1 MRKLKKFMKN
11 GMVSAPESQFTGE
24 EPTWE
29 GSENWSEDK
38 LVHRF
43 GKACNFYNYY
53 LDSDDY
59 IPTIEKYFN
68 NDKKVS
74 SVLRKAPKCV
84 EMSTCG
90 KIARMLNLGMPPEH
104 NNTDYRKVV
113 KDYFDTISS
122 MVPAKSSTGTSVNVN
137 RVSVFEIMQNKLRK
151 EVLVYLD
158 EMLDN
163 WIVNPTTKVSKVNL
177 TSLLSGVNAPISS
190 LKIVVKWLEYQKKEL
205 IEARDKKN
213 VFSVEGYSYL
223 PKPAKKKRISLLTEM
238 LHEVEIYKSTKKA
251 CRKPRV
257 KKEKSADKIV
267 SKLKYQ
273 RSSGDYGVVSINPIK
288 LVGSKKV
295 YVFNEKYRKLTI
307 LSTSSREGLTVKGN
321 TIRDFDTAESF
332 SIKLRKPEEIL
343 PIIVS
348 KTDRQIAN
356 TLKKLTTKKTSAN
369 GRVNENTLILKA

>member
-1 MRKLKKFMKN
+1 
-11 GMVSAPESQFTGE
+11 
-24 EPTWE
+24 
-29 GSENWSEDK
+29 
-38 LVHRF
+38 
-43 GKACNFYNYY
+43 
-53 LDSDDY
+53 
-59 IPTIEKYFN
+59 
-68 NDKKVS
+68 
-74 SVLRKAPKCV
+74 
-84 EMSTCG
+84 
-90 KIARMLNLGMPPEH
+90 
-104 NNTDYRKVV
+104 
-113 KDYFDTISS
+113 
-122 MVPAKSSTGTSVNVN
+122 
-137 RVSVFEIMQNKLRK
+137 
-151 EVLVYLD
+151 LVYLD

-223 PKPAKKKRISLLTEM
+223 PKPAIKKRISLLTEM
-238 LHEVEIYKSTKKA
+238 LHEVEIYKSTNKA